1 MKKTNQF
8 VCWSSMTSRT
18 FFSSKSGLT
27 AERGL
32 LEVSDAKNPELD
44 VELGAK
50 QISKWIYIKFNVK

>member
-1 MKKTNQF
+1 
-8 VCWSSMTSRT
+8 MTSKT